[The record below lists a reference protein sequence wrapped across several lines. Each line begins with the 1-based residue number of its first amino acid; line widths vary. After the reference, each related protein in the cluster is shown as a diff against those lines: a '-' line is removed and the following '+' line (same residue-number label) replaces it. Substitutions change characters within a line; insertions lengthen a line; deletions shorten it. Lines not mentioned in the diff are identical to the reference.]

1 MSLGD
6 GFRPTYVNVEPK
18 FLQGVILTLDQHSIA
33 DSFSAL
39 IAGTRRV
46 SPLVQKMKNLQKQ
59 KKPIRYV
66 SPIEQKQKA
75 ETAIHKSI
83 TLRHIHEREVFVHW
97 FPLSTILSKTLFTTY

>member
-46 SPLVQKMKNLQKQ
+46 SPLVQKVNIFKDNEG
-59 KKPIRYV
+59 RYDMYR
-66 SPIEQKQKA
+66 
-75 ETAIHKSI
+75 
-83 TLRHIHEREVFVHW
+83 L
-97 FPLSTILSKTLFTTY
+97 